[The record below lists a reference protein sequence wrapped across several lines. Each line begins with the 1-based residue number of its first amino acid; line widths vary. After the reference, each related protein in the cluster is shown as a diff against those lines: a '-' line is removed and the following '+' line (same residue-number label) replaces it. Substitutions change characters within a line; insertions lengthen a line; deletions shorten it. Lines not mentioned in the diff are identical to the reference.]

1 MKTVTCKQGNK
12 QDSLG
17 LLLASLPLPFP
28 WIHPFPRA
36 LSLSLSL
43 SPFVRS
49 TRRGSLAEDPRA
61 ASSRTKRRFPRMTGS
76 FARTSNAY

>member
-43 SPFVRS
+43 SPPLFGR
-49 TRRGSLAEDPRA
+49 LAA
-61 ASSRTKRRFPRMTGS
+61 GASRKIRERPLPEQNDVFRV
-76 FARTSNAY
+76 